1 MRTIATAELGILRSS
16 EFAELAWETRP
27 PHARISDILRVHEWS
42 YVRELQSSCA
52 VLGERD
58 LGHLDG
64 DTAISAGSF
73 TAALAAAG
81 AVIAAVDR
89 VVKQQVNRCACASQ
103 PTADHF
109 FSHPLRR
116 HCRGL

>member
-1 MRTIATAELGILRSS
+1 MQHGLTCCWGDHGAELGILRST
-16 EFAELAWETRP
+16 EFADLQWETQP

-42 YVRELQSSCA
+42 YVRELQNACA
-52 VLGERD
+52 ALKEHD

-73 TAALAAAG
+73 RAAMAAAG

-89 VVKQQVNRCACASQ
+89 VVKQQVV
-103 PTADHF
+103 
-109 FSHPLRR
+109 
-116 HCRGL
+116 CR